1 MDDRTMDELPPM
13 PDLGLTME
21 QDLRLERIR
30 RELPSASRAE
40 LEEMT
45 VEFVKMTLIL
55 QNNLSQV
62 FKWAVSGKTEQAD

>member
-45 VEFVKMTLIL
+45 VELVKMTLIL

>member
-21 QDLRLERIR
+21 QDLRLERSR
-30 RELPSASRAE
+30 RELPGTSRAE

>member
-1 MDDRTMDELPPM
+1 MDDRTIDEIPPM

>member
-13 PDLGLTME
+13 PNLELSVE
-21 QDLRLERIR
+21 QQLRVERIR
-30 RELPSASRAE
+30 RELPAADRKE

-45 VEFVKMTLIL
+45 MQFVKMNLIL

-62 FKWAVSGKTEQAD
+62 FSWANGAKNK

>member
-13 PDLGLTME
+13 PNLELSVE
-21 QDLRLERIR
+21 QQLRVERIR
-30 RELPSASRAE
+30 RELPAADRKE

-45 VEFVKMTLIL
+45 MQIVKMNLIL

-62 FKWAVSGKTEQAD
+62 FSWANGAKNK

>member
-30 RELPSASRAE
+30 RELPGTSRAE